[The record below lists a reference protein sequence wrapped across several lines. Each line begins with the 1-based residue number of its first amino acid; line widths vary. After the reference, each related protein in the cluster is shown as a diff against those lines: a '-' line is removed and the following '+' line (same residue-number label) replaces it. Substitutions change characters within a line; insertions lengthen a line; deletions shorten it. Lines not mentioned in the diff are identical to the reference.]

1 MGIAIP
7 GISAAAEDTLRQLSA
22 EIESKNTKIDIV
34 PSSFDAGI
42 WQEFIHVSRALDLRF
57 GRDAMLRGEKSI
69 VDAIP
74 KPQRPAFEEMQK
86 RLKLLQQIVR
96 MGNVG
101 QIVAE
106 RQRRNLERGQ
116 SIQR

>member
-1 MGIAIP
+1 
-7 GISAAAEDTLRQLSA
+7 
-22 EIESKNTKIDIV
+22 
-34 PSSFDAGI
+34 
-42 WQEFIHVSRALDLRF
+42 
-57 GRDAMLRGEKSI
+57 MLRGEKSI